1 MLLLEGYVSNFTCAR
16 YYSFCVKFCD
26 FYVNQFLARETITRL
41 SPQAICDKR
50 LKKNDTRLV
59 QADFICC

>member
-1 MLLLEGYVSNFTCAR
+1 MLLLEGYVSNFTRAR

-50 LKKNDTRLV
+50 LKKK
-59 QADFICC
+59 